1 MRIVY
6 NGYYANVCRKDVHV
20 LKFREMTKEQ
30 LSEESFIDLGHAI
43 LEEKH
48 ESLTLQELLDEIKKL
63 NKFTEAQM
71 KERKL
76 QYYTDMNI
84 DGRFLAI
91 SENRWGLREWY
102 PVEQIE
108 EETAPTVKVRKK
120 KSKTSKDDDDL
131 EDDTDDDEIAF
142 EEDFDEFVEDV
153 EDFDLDDD
161 DDEDEDE
168 DDEVV
173 EIEEVVA
180 EELLTTTD
188 EFEIVV
194 DEDDDDEDDE
204 DEDEQ

>member
-1 MRIVY
+1 MRFVY
-6 NGYYANVCRKDVHV
+6 NGYYANVCRKDVHD

-30 LSEESFIDLGHAI
+30 LCEESFIDLGHAI

-63 NKFTEAQM
+63 NKFTEVKM

-120 KSKTSKDDDDL
+120 KTKASKDDDDF
-131 EDDTDDDEIAF
+131 DDSDDNEIAF
-142 EEDFDEFVEDV
+142 EEDFDEFVEDGEE

-161 DDEDEDE
+161 EDDEDVDDAKDILNTDADFEIEDEDE
-168 DDEVV
+168 DDE
-173 EIEEVVA
+173 
-180 EELLTTTD
+180 
-188 EFEIVV
+188 
-194 DEDDDDEDDE
+194 E
-204 DEDEQ
+204 DEEDEN

>member
-1 MRIVY
+1 
-6 NGYYANVCRKDVHV
+6 
-20 LKFREMTKEQ
+20 MTKEQ

-63 NKFTEAQM
+63 NKFTEVKM

-120 KSKTSKDDDDL
+120 KAKASKDDDDF
-131 EDDTDDDEIAF
+131 DDSDDNEIAF
-142 EEDFDEFVEDV
+142 EEDFDEFVEDG
-153 EDFDLDDD
+153 EEGDFDLDEDD
-161 DDEDEDE
+161 EEEEVDEESAKELLNSDDEFEIDDEDEDE
-168 DDEVV
+168 D
-173 EIEEVVA
+173 
-180 EELLTTTD
+180 
-188 EFEIVV
+188 
-194 DEDDDDEDDE
+194 E
-204 DEDEQ
+204 DEEEEDEN